1 MKIGGLVENIDLTMY
16 RITSIEDRPGAAG
29 EILKLFAKENVRL
42 QYITESSAPEDT
54 AVMTLCVNVKE
65 AKSIDH
71 IFDRNNEVNKHIK
84 ITIVQDVSIIG
95 IYGPHFREKPVL
107 PAKFCKILGRAG
119 INILAISSSIS
130 SISSVIS
137 SDQIK
142 KAKKALLKEFQLP

>member
-130 SISSVIS
+130 SISSVIN

>member
-84 ITIVQDVSIIG
+84 ITKVQDVSVIG

-130 SISSVIS
+130 SISSVIN

>member
-16 RITSIEDRPGAAG
+16 RITSIEDKPGAAG
-29 EILKLFAKENVRL
+29 EILRLFAKKNVRL

-54 AVMTLCVNVKE
+54 AVMTLCVNKEE

-71 IFDRNNEVNKHIK
+71 LFDKNDALSSQIK
-84 ITIVQDVSIIG
+84 ITKVPHVSVIG
-95 IYGPHFREKPVL
+95 IYGPHFREKPIL

-119 INILAISSSIS
+119 INILAISCSIS
-130 SISSVIS
+130 SISSVIE

>member
-71 IFDRNNEVNKHIK
+71 ILGIMYWYFLVGKSHIVNYRQRQYNHHWYHERNIQRYSWHNQRHFP
-84 ITIVQDVSIIG
+84 IVRFII
-95 IYGPHFREKPVL
+95 
-107 PAKFCKILGRAG
+107 
-119 INILAISSSIS
+119 
-130 SISSVIS
+130 
-137 SDQIK
+137 
-142 KAKKALLKEFQLP
+142 

>member
-1 MKIGGLVENIDLTMY
+1 MKIGGLVENSDLTMY
-16 RITSIEDRPGAAG
+16 RITSIEDRPGAAA
-29 EILKLFAKENVRL
+29 EILKLFAEEKVRL

-65 AKSIDH
+65 AQYIDKL
-71 IFDRNNEVNKHIK
+71 FDKNAELLDQIK
-84 ITIVQDVSIIG
+84 ISRVPDVCVIG

-107 PAKFCKILGRAG
+107 PAKFCKILGKAG

-130 SISSVIS
+130 SISCVIK
-137 SDQIK
+137 SDRIK

>member
-1 MKIGGLVENIDLTMY
+1 MKIGGLVENSDLTMY
-16 RITSIEDRPGAAG
+16 RMTSIEDRPGAAG

-54 AVMTLCVNVKE
+54 AVMTVCVTMKE
-65 AKSIDH
+65 AKSIDQ
-71 IFDRNNEVNKHIK
+71 IFERNNDLIKHIK
-84 ITIVQDVSIIG
+84 ITRVPEVSVIG

-119 INILAISSSIS
+119 INILAISCSIS
-130 SISSVIS
+130 SISSVIK